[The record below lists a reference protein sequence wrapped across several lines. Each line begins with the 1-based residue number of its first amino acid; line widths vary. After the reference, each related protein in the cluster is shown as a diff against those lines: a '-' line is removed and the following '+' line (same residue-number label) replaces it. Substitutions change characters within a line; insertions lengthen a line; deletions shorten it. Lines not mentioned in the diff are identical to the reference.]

1 MRNILFVVFVTALLT
16 SCGTSSTSIDT
27 SGSLN
32 SGTTV
37 EVSTGVTEETATTDT
52 STGESLY
59 ATPFTLEEIARHIV
73 EEDCYTVIDGKVY
86 NISAFFGKHPGG
98 DQNLLKVCGIDATS
112 IFEQQ
117 HGNNREAQEALAE
130 FQIGV
135 L

>member
-1 MRNILFVVFVTALLT
+1 MRNILLVVFVTALLT
-16 SCGTSSTSIDT
+16 SCGTSTTLVDT

-32 SGTTV
+32 TGTTV
-37 EVSTGVTEETATTDT
+37 ELSTGATGETATTDT

-59 ATPFTLEEIARHIV
+59 ATPFTLEEIARHTI
-73 EEDCYTVIDGKVY
+73 EEDCYTAIDGKVY
-86 NISAFFGKHPGG
+86 NVSAFFGKHPGG
-98 DQNLLKVCGIDATS
+98 DENLFKVCGIDATS